1 MLRTGKA
8 LVLPAVLSAVLAGSA
23 GAQATCEIDEGR
35 PSQVA
40 RAFLSISQAAN
51 AQADTVAPRWDEA
64 TRLLQ
69 GAVKLLN
76 ERSAIGPN
84 ELGRSFVLG
93 KALSLY
99 LNNPNQPLLADAAS
113 IGYPAE
119 VGTIDLVNAVD
130 SLFSVVEQA
139 QPECVAT
146 TSEWRRQSGW
156 GLLIQSAANHL
167 NAGRNDSAVIA
178 ANRAMVLA
186 ESPWATMVLGH
197 VANNQNQ
204 LETALRFYERTVEL
218 AAVKQPG
225 DTIYNDLRFETL
237 VNIGNLASQAAADTV
252 PEAKVALAERAA
264 AAYQAVMQ
272 STTDSTFVRAA
283 RRGLSR
289 TSMLRGDTA
298 AFRAVYAPMIA
309 NPSSFTYDDLVV
321 AGVDA
326 AQAAL
331 WADAV
336 KLFDGA
342 VAVNP
347 WHRDALYNGALS
359 HARNGTHDR
368 ALELAKKLVQLDPS
382 NPDNWMLTAEIYNGL
397 AKAAA
402 RNPARQKEMNEAIT
416 SNYAKAQDMKHRV
429 GFSEF
434 AKTATGATLGGVIE
448 NRSDAEKTYTLK
460 VEFLDA
466 NGAVVGTG
474 EAAVGPVAPGA
485 EGRFSITATAPNVA
499 GFRYTPL

>member
-23 GAQATCEIDEGR
+23 GAQAACNIDEGR

-40 RAFLSISQAAN
+40 RAYLSITQAAN
-51 AQADTVAPRWDEA
+51 LQAAEPPKWEEA

-76 ERSAIGPN
+76 ERGAIGPN
-84 ELGRSFVLG
+84 ELGRSFLLG

-99 LNNPNQPLLADAAS
+99 LNNPSQPVVTDAAS
-113 IGYPAE
+113 VGYPAE
-119 VGTIDLVNAVD
+119 AGTIDLVNAVD
-130 SLFSVVEQA
+130 SLFSVVEQS
-139 QPECVAT
+139 QPECVET
-146 TSEWRRQSGW
+146 TADWRRQKGW
-156 GLLIQSAANHL
+156 VTLLQSAADHL

-178 ANRAMVLA
+178 ANRAMTLG
-186 ESPWATMVLGH
+186 ESPYATMVLGH

-204 LETALRFYERTVEL
+204 LGNALRFYERTVEL
-218 AAVKQPG
+218 AT
-225 DTIYNDLRFETL
+225 DSIYNDLRFETL

-272 STTDSTFVRAA
+272 NTTDSTFVRAA

-289 TSMLRGDTA
+289 TSMLRGDTT

-326 AQAAL
+326 AQASL

-342 VAVNP
+342 VAANP

-368 ALELAKKLVQLDPS
+368 ALELAKKLVALDPS

-402 RNPARQKEMNEAIT
+402 RNPARQKEMNEAVT
-416 SNYAKAQDMKHRV
+416 ANYSKAQDMKHQV
-429 GFSEF
+429 AFSEF
-434 AKTATGATLGGVIE
+434 AKTATGATLAGTIE
-448 NRSDAEKTYTLK
+448 NRSDAEKSYTLK

-466 NGAVVGTG
+466 TGAVVATG

-485 EGRFSITATAPNVA
+485 AGRFSITATGANVA

>member
-8 LVLPAVLSAVLAGSA
+8 LVLPAVLSALFAGSA

-35 PSQVA
+35 PGQVA
-40 RAFLSISQAAN
+40 RAFLAITQAAN
-51 AQADTVAPRWDEA
+51 AQQAEKWDDAARILQTTVK
-64 TRLLQ
+64 
-69 GAVKLLN
+69 GLN

-99 LNNPNQPLLADAAS
+99 LNNPNQPIVADAAS
-113 IGYPAE
+113 IGFPAE
-119 VGTIDLVNAVD
+119 AGTIDLVNAVD
-130 SLFSVVEQA
+130 SLFTIVEKA
-139 QPECVAT
+139 QPDCVET
-146 TSEWRRQSGW
+146 TSDWRRQKGW
-156 GLLIQSAANHL
+156 VTLLQSAADHL
-167 NAGRNDSAVIA
+167 NAGRNDSAVMI
-178 ANRAMVLA
+178 ANRAMTLA
-186 ESPWATMVLGH
+186 ESPYATMVLAH
-197 VANNQNQ
+197 AANNQGQ
-204 LETALRFYERTVEL
+204 LGDALRHYDRTVEL
-218 AAVKQPG
+218 AT
-225 DTIYNDLRFETL
+225 DTIYRDLRFETL
-237 VNIGNLASQAAADTV
+237 VNIGNIAAQAAADTTA
-252 PEAKVALAERAA
+252 EAKVALAERAA

-272 STTDSTFVRAA
+272 NTTDSTFVRSA

-309 NPSSFTYDDLVV
+309 NPSTFTYDDLLI

-326 AQAAL
+326 AQAGI

-359 HARNGTHDR
+359 HTRNGTHER
-368 ALELAKKLVQLDPS
+368 ALELAQKLVQLDPS

-402 RNPARQKEMNEAIT
+402 RNPARQKEMNEAVT
-416 SNYAKAQDMKHRV
+416 TNYSKAQDMKHRV

-434 AKTATGATLGGVIE
+434 GKTATGATLAGTIE
-448 NRSDAEKTYTLK
+448 NRSDAEQSYTLRI
-460 VEFLDA
+460 EFLDA
-466 NGAVVGTG
+466 SGAVVGTS
-474 EAAVGPVAPGA
+474 ETAVGPVAAGA
-485 EGRFSITATAPNVA
+485 QGRFSISVTAPNVA